1 VLIHPGKRASVS
13 VKIQNLGNVP
23 AVGTLDLDLNP
34 SADGVTDFSTLLASI
49 LNRKIKIAPG
59 KSVILTFGFLDPPSD
74 VGGAFDLVASITSA
88 TQPADEDSANDI
100 VSIPTRAPA

>member
-1 VLIHPGKRASVS
+1 MA
-13 VKIQNLGNVP
+13 

-34 SADGVTDFSTLLASI
+34 SADGVTDFTTLLASI

-59 KSVILTFGFLDPPSD
+59 KSIVLTLGFLDPPSD

-100 VSIPTRAPA
+100 VSIPTRAPT